1 MQWRIHA
8 LYVVDVTQ
16 VFDPYSDISQE
27 LSELGEEMPYEQ
39 KVKLFEE
46 QGTLALAEIEDLC
59 EQMNV
64 PITTE
69 MVFGGVPVNIL
80 QISEEYDLLAIGHM
94 GNRHAEEKRYLG
106 SNFQQIAHH
115 THIPLLTGGGQY
127 MPRELQRVLLA
138 YDGSQLS
145 CKAFEWTESLQS
157 MFKAVLVLS
166 VEREKDRK
174 HTWLADRHEEI
185 DESALAQY
193 EFIRAAGNPGHII
206 ASEALAEQADLILMG
221 AYQHAN
227 LLRGVRHSTLDTV
240 LRETD
245 LPVLAIK

>member
-1 MQWRIHA
+1 MNNTQQFNHGSILLAVDGSPSAKATAYAAAQIASKMQWRIHA

-80 QISEEYDLLAIGHM
+80 QISE
-94 GNRHAEEKRYLG
+94 
-106 SNFQQIAHH
+106 
-115 THIPLLTGGGQY
+115 
-127 MPRELQRVLLA
+127 
-138 YDGSQLS
+138 
-145 CKAFEWTESLQS
+145 
-157 MFKAVLVLS
+157 
-166 VEREKDRK
+166 
-174 HTWLADRHEEI
+174 
-185 DESALAQY
+185 
-193 EFIRAAGNPGHII
+193 
-206 ASEALAEQADLILMG
+206 
-221 AYQHAN
+221 
-227 LLRGVRHSTLDTV
+227 
-240 LRETD
+240 
-245 LPVLAIK
+245 